1 MAGRQKK
8 VQAALVQSKLEDF
21 TAAAAKTPA
30 CTTNMEKFISD
41 AVVDRSFDKVCAAAY
56 DPLGKATGVKDP
68 ASVKASVGQSHSTLL
83 SGSLGQLALG
93 SPSTSAPDIGRCCAL
108 AAGLHTVSN
117 DIADRWF

>member
-30 CTTNMEKFISD
+30 FTTNMEKFISD

-68 ASVKASVGQSHSTLL
+68 ASVKASAGQAHSTLF
-83 SGSLGQLALG
+83 SGIAVNLRSRYRSLLCF
-93 SPSTSAPDIGRCCAL
+93 GRRFAHGEQRHC
-108 AAGLHTVSN
+108 
-117 DIADRWF
+117 